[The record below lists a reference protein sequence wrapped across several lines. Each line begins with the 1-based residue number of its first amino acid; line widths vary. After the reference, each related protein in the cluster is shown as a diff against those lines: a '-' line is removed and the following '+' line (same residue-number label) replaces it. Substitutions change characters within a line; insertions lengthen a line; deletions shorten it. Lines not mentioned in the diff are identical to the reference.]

1 MPRHR
6 NHYIR
11 GRKITAP
18 AWNGLD
24 TVPAVVAEAQIVREG
39 LDRGTI
45 EAEDLGLFIR
55 YHPEQTRSAFLTAL
69 EALGITTDPDEEHNR
84 LGAAARC
91 CR

>member
-11 GRKITAP
+11 GQKITAP

-24 TVPAVVAEAQIVREG
+24 TVPSVVASARIVREG

-45 EAEDLGLFIR
+45 EISDLDLWIQLQ
-55 YHPEQTRSAFLTAL
+55 PEATRGAFRTAL
-69 EALGITTDPDEEHNR
+69 KALGINH
-84 LGAAARC
+84 
-91 CR
+91 